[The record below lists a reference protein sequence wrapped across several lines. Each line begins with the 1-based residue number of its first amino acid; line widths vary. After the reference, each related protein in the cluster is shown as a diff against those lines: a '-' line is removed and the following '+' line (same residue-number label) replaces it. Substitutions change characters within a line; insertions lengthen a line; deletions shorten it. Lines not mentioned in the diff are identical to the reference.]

1 MTPTTGKSKFRT
13 LRPWLI
19 TALAFAAVI
28 GLVMWRA
35 APASAPS
42 SDGRPG
48 RGGKPGAALP
58 KANALTVGVARVEQG
73 DLALHFNA
81 LGTVTA
87 FNTVNVKPR
96 VNGELVKV
104 LFQEGQEVK
113 AGDLLAV
120 VDPRT
125 YKAALAQAE
134 GTLMQN
140 QAQLKN
146 AEIDLQRYKG
156 LYAEDSIAKQTL
168 DTQEAQVRQLQGT
181 IRTNQGQVD
190 DARLNLTFTEVRAPI
205 SGRLGLRQ
213 VDIGNLVT
221 SGDTTPLVVITQVK
235 PISVVFSLPQQQIGT
250 VVEQM
255 NGPGKLTVTALD
267 RNQDKV
273 LAEGTLTT
281 LDNQIDTTTGT
292 VKLKARFENADG
304 KLFPNQF
311 VNVRLLAQTL
321 KGVLTIPANA
331 VQRGTNGIYV
341 YVVGADNKVSQR
353 SVAIG
358 TSENERVVVESGLK
372 AGEQV
377 VVEGTDRL
385 RDGMEVR
392 VAEASPQVLEGEPQ
406 KPQTGRPSGLQGD
419 SVGSGSAE

>member
-1 MTPTTGKSKFRT
+1 
-13 LRPWLI
+13 
-19 TALAFAAVI
+19 
-28 GLVMWRA
+28 
-35 APASAPS
+35 
-42 SDGRPG
+42 
-48 RGGKPGAALP
+48 
-58 KANALTVGVARVEQG
+58 
-73 DLALHFNA
+73 
-81 LGTVTA
+81 
-87 FNTVNVKPR
+87 
-96 VNGELVKV
+96 
-104 LFQEGQEVK
+104 
-113 AGDLLAV
+113 
-120 VDPRT
+120 
-125 YKAALAQAE
+125 
-134 GTLMQN
+134 
-140 QAQLKN
+140 
-146 AEIDLQRYKG
+146 
-156 LYAEDSIAKQTL
+156 
-168 DTQEAQVRQLQGT
+168 
-181 IRTNQGQVD
+181 
-190 DARLNLTFTEVRAPI
+190 
-205 SGRLGLRQ
+205 
-213 VDIGNLVT
+213 
-221 SGDTTPLVVITQVK
+221 PLVVITQVK

-255 NGPGKLTVTALD
+255 NGPGQLAVTALD

-292 VKLKARFENADG
+292 VKLKACFENADG

>member
-1 MTPTTGKSKFRT
+1 M
-13 LRPWLI
+13 
-19 TALAFAAVI
+19 
-28 GLVMWRA
+28 
-35 APASAPS
+35 
-42 SDGRPG
+42 
-48 RGGKPGAALP
+48 
-58 KANALTVGVARVEQG
+58 EQG

-96 VNGELVKV
+96 VSGELVKV

-125 YKAALAQAE
+125 YKAALVQAE

-146 AEIDLQRYKG
+146 AEIDLQRHKG

-221 SGDTTPLVVITQVK
+221 SGDTTPLVVITR
-235 PISVVFSLPQQQIGT
+235 SSRSRWCS
-250 VVEQM
+250 
-255 NGPGKLTVTALD
+255 AC
-267 RNQDKV
+267 RN
-273 LAEGTLTT
+273 
-281 LDNQIDTTTGT
+281 
-292 VKLKARFENADG
+292 
-304 KLFPNQF
+304 
-311 VNVRLLAQTL
+311 
-321 KGVLTIPANA
+321 
-331 VQRGTNGIYV
+331 
-341 YVVGADNKVSQR
+341 SR
-353 SVAIG
+353 SA
-358 TSENERVVVESGLK
+358 
-372 AGEQV
+372 
-377 VVEGTDRL
+377 
-385 RDGMEVR
+385 
-392 VAEASPQVLEGEPQ
+392 
-406 KPQTGRPSGLQGD
+406 PS
-419 SVGSGSAE
+419 SSR

>member
-28 GLVMWRA
+28 GLVMWLA

-221 SGDTTPLVVITQVK
+221 SGDTTPLGVITQVK

-255 NGPGKLTVTALD
+255 NGPGKLAVTALD

-311 VNVRLLAQTL
+311 VNVRLLAPT
-321 KGVLTIPANA
+321 T
-331 VQRGTNGIYV
+331 
-341 YVVGADNKVSQR
+341 R
-353 SVAIG
+353 SA
-358 TSENERVVVESGLK
+358 S
-372 AGEQV
+372 A
-377 VVEGTDRL
+377 
-385 RDGMEVR
+385 
-392 VAEASPQVLEGEPQ
+392 ASPSAPAR
-406 KPQTGRPSGLQGD
+406 TSGWWWK
-419 SVGSGSAE
+419 AA